1 MPLVGL
7 GTQFTVGELCAS
19 AVEHEMNANR
29 KASARMRKFA
39 RAQCISAD
47 IVPIKLCGTLKIT
60 DFFEMTQNYLRIMG
74 SFNVVMVFGQRES
87 RDCPHCSQASHGIGT
102 KTYNDLHRSSMN
114 HLAQPP
120 QHWHYL
126 AQSDP

>member
-29 KASARMRKFA
+29 KASERIRKFA

-47 IVPIKLCGTLKIT
+47 IVPIKLCGTLKIP
-60 DFFEMTQNYLRIMG
+60 DFFE
-74 SFNVVMVFGQRES
+74 VRE
-87 RDCPHCSQASHGIGT
+87 I
-102 KTYNDLHRSSMN
+102 
-114 HLAQPP
+114 
-120 QHWHYL
+120 
-126 AQSDP
+126 